1 MNRFSKR
8 TEEAERQSEWIQKKA
23 DKIFELARTN
33 NWDIEQFGNKIL
45 AGAIE
50 FDLGYFALGAQ
61 LVQNVTGLEGRFA
74 IEILKF
80 LLVKVKE
87 LDTVKIKQTQEIFF
101 EGLII
106 NKLKAHQEYQQQQQ
120 QQQQR

>member
-1 MNRFSKR
+1 
-8 TEEAERQSEWIQKKA
+8 
-23 DKIFELARTN
+23 
-33 NWDIEQFGNKIL
+33 
-45 AGAIE
+45 
-50 FDLGYFALGAQ
+50 LGYFAIGAQ

>member
-1 MNRFSKR
+1 
-8 TEEAERQSEWIQKKA
+8 
-23 DKIFELARTN
+23 
-33 NWDIEQFGNKIL
+33 
-45 AGAIE
+45 
-50 FDLGYFALGAQ
+50 LGYFAIGSQ

>member
-1 MNRFSKR
+1 LS
-8 TEEAERQSEWIQKKA
+8 
-23 DKIFELARTN
+23 
-33 NWDIEQFGNKIL
+33 
-45 AGAIE
+45 
-50 FDLGYFALGAQ
+50 YFAIGAQ
-61 LVQNVTGLEGRFA
+61 LVQNVTGLEGRVA

>member
-1 MNRFSKR
+1 
-8 TEEAERQSEWIQKKA
+8 
-23 DKIFELARTN
+23 
-33 NWDIEQFGNKIL
+33 
-45 AGAIE
+45 
-50 FDLGYFALGAQ
+50 LGYFAIGAQ

-120 QQQQR
+120 QQQQQQR

>member
-1 MNRFSKR
+1 M
-8 TEEAERQSEWIQKKA
+8 
-23 DKIFELARTN
+23 
-33 NWDIEQFGNKIL
+33 
-45 AGAIE
+45 
-50 FDLGYFALGAQ
+50 GYFAIGAQ

>member
-1 MNRFSKR
+1 LS
-8 TEEAERQSEWIQKKA
+8 
-23 DKIFELARTN
+23 
-33 NWDIEQFGNKIL
+33 
-45 AGAIE
+45 
-50 FDLGYFALGAQ
+50 YFAIGAQ

-87 LDTVKIKQTQEIFF
+87 LDTVKIKQKQEIFF

>member
-1 MNRFSKR
+1 
-8 TEEAERQSEWIQKKA
+8 
-23 DKIFELARTN
+23 
-33 NWDIEQFGNKIL
+33 
-45 AGAIE
+45 
-50 FDLGYFALGAQ
+50 LGYFAIGAQ

-87 LDTVKIKQTQEIFF
+87 LDTVKIKQTQEIFC

-120 QQQQR
+120 QQQQQQR

>member
-1 MNRFSKR
+1 MS
-8 TEEAERQSEWIQKKA
+8 
-23 DKIFELARTN
+23 
-33 NWDIEQFGNKIL
+33 
-45 AGAIE
+45 
-50 FDLGYFALGAQ
+50 YFAIGAQ
-61 LVQNVTGLEGRFA
+61 LVQNVTGLEGIVA

>member
-1 MNRFSKR
+1 M
-8 TEEAERQSEWIQKKA
+8 
-23 DKIFELARTN
+23 
-33 NWDIEQFGNKIL
+33 
-45 AGAIE
+45 
-50 FDLGYFALGAQ
+50 GYFAIGAQ

-87 LDTVKIKQTQEIFF
+87 LDTVKIKQKQEIFF

>member
-1 MNRFSKR
+1 
-8 TEEAERQSEWIQKKA
+8 
-23 DKIFELARTN
+23 
-33 NWDIEQFGNKIL
+33 
-45 AGAIE
+45 
-50 FDLGYFALGAQ
+50 LGYFALGTQ